1 MKLSLPRL
9 LLRVLLPCA
18 GASVFCLLPPTIS
31 HAQQITG
38 YTPASAAR
46 QKEIEAEVVKLMSAP
61 TSKALSREFARDPH
75 MAGTPGQER
84 TRDLFAKY
92 LKSYGITTEIQTFS
106 VYMPH
111 PTNVRLYRVS
121 PDPKELSLIEG
132 PVPEDSSSTNFP
144 QSPAFNGYSGTGDV
158 TAELVYVNYGL
169 IEDYKTL
176 DSLGISVKGKIAIAR
191 YGKSYRG
198 IKAREAEKNGAVG
211 LIIYSDPQQDGYTR
225 DDVYPEGPMR
235 PDHGVQRGSIFN
247 GAGDPTTPGYASIP
261 GAPRIDLDKA
271 DLSKIPVV
279 PISYK
284 NATELLSG
292 LRGAKKIEVPQD
304 WQGALPF
311 RYHVGPGPVKAR
323 LVVEND
329 AATNA
334 YKNIYNVLGVIRGT
348 EFPDDVIVIGGHR
361 DSWNFGAADNVSGTV
376 SVIEAARTIGELMK
390 RGIRP
395 KRTIVFAAWD
405 AEEWGL
411 IGSVEYVENDT
422 LRLTNHGV
430 AYLNQD
436 MVAFGSAFNGS
447 GSPSLRP
454 LLRDVTRQI
463 PHPDGKGSIYDA
475 WRIQERVGVDS
486 LEPEMGDPGGGSD
499 FEPFYSH
506 IGMPIAEWGFGGPQ
520 GIYHSLYDTQYWMDT
535 FGDSSY
541 RFHSATG
548 AVGAAAVL
556 RLANADILPYDYTE
570 HAKVMRRLAD
580 EATRNIEK
588 RHWTVSTVVLTA
600 AISEF
605 EAAAREFNATRDAVL
620 QHGLSPEANK
630 HVNSLLLQV
639 DRAFVRSNG
648 LVGRPWARNVIF
660 AADNDNG
667 YDNIG
672 FPTINEAVRASDQSR
687 TALEV
692 ADLATRFESATQIL
706 LKAAQTLR

>member
-1 MKLSLPRL
+1 MKPLLLRL
-9 LLRVLLPCA
+9 LLPCVGAGVLFLA
-18 GASVFCLLPPTIS
+18 PPSIS
-31 HAQQITG
+31 YAQQITG
-38 YTPASAAR
+38 YTSASAVR

-92 LKSYGITTEIQTFS
+92 LKSYGITTEIQTFN

-132 PVPEDSSSTNFP
+132 PVPEDSSSINFP

-176 DSLGISVKGKIAIAR
+176 DSLGISVKGKIAVAR

-198 IKAREAEKNGAVG
+198 IKAREAEKNGAAG

-261 GAPRIDLDKA
+261 GARRIDLDKA
-271 DLSKIPVV
+271 ELSKIPVI

-284 NATELLSG
+284 NAIELLSG
-292 LRGAKKIEVPQD
+292 LRGTPKVEVPQD
-304 WQGALPF
+304 WQGGLPF

-376 SVIEAARTIGELMK
+376 SVLEAARTIGELVK

-454 LLRDVTRQI
+454 LLRDITRQI

-475 WRIQERVGVDS
+475 WRVQEKVAADS

-541 RFHSATG
+541 RFHAATG

-570 HAKVMRRLAD
+570 HAKVMRRLAG
-580 EATRNIEK
+580 EADKNIK
-588 RHWTVSTVVLTA
+588 NRHWTIPTTALTTAIDQFETA
-600 AISEF
+600 AR
-605 EAAAREFNATRDAVL
+605 AFNATRDAVL
-620 QHGLSPEANK
+620 QHGLSLEANK

-639 DRAFVRSNG
+639 DRAFTRSNG

-660 AADNDNG
+660 AADDDNG

-672 FPTINEAVRASDQSR
+672 FPTINEAVRASDESR
-687 TALEV
+687 TTREV
-692 ADLATRFESATQIL
+692 ADLAKCFESATQIL